1 MRVLFLGTSHV
12 EPRGGVRGEQVAANV
27 TAERARASGA
37 SFEVINRK
45 IWPTKDS
52 PACVAEWMAE
62 VEPDMVILAIN
73 DFWYNHESA
82 PRHLERR
89 YGPVGRFVSKWAKK
103 AARTPRISY
112 NPVFQRSRRF
122 AEERLGGET
131 PFTPEHVIETVEM
144 ILRTVV
150 RGERATPLVIG
161 PPPGDF
167 EEVSERSRAWR
178 LKRRRKVNDAVASLC
193 KTLHIVH
200 FDMDSEAM
208 QTLPTVTTIG
218 DGLHRDAEGHQRVA
232 AHMVP
237 YLLPHFQAEL
247 QREAERTAI
256 KVQ

>member
-1 MRVLFLGTSHV
+1 MKVLFLGTSHV
-12 EPRGGVRGEQVAANV
+12 EPRGGVRSEQVAANV
-27 TAERARASGA
+27 TAERVRETGA
-37 SFEVINRK
+37 PFEIINRK
-45 IWPTKDS
+45 MWPTKDL
-52 PACVAEWMAE
+52 PERVATWMAE
-62 VEPDMVILAIN
+62 VEPDMVIVAIN

-89 YGPVGRFVSKWAKK
+89 YGPAGRFVSRWAKK
-103 AARTPRISY
+103 AARTPWLSY
-112 NPVFQRSRRF
+112 NPVFQKSRRF

-131 PFTPEHVIETVEM
+131 PFTPEHVVETVELL
-144 ILRTVV
+144 LRMVV

-167 EEVSERSRAWR
+167 EEVSERSQAWR
-178 LKRRRKVNDAVASLC
+178 LKRRRKVNDSVASLC

-208 QTLPTVTTIG
+208 RTLPVATTIG
-218 DGLHRDAEGHQRVA
+218 DGLHRDAGGHQRVA

-237 YLLPHFQAEL
+237 YLLPHFQAEMM
-247 QREAERTAI
+247 RESERTAI

>member
-12 EPRGGVRGEQVAANV
+12 EPRGGVREDEVAANV
-27 TAERARASGA
+27 TAQRAREAGA
-37 SFEVINRK
+37 PYEVINRK
-45 IWPTKDS
+45 MWPTNDLPGRLEK
-52 PACVAEWMAE
+52 WMAE
-62 VEPDMVILAIN
+62 SEPDMVIFAIN

-82 PRHLERR
+82 PRHVERR
-89 YGPVGRFVSKWAKK
+89 YGAPGRFVSKWAKK
-103 AARTPRISY
+103 AARTPWISY

-131 PFTPEHVIETVEM
+131 PFTPEHVIETMETM
-144 ILRTVV
+144 LRMVV

-167 EEVSERSRAWR
+167 EEVSERSAAWR
-178 LKRRRKVNDAVASLC
+178 LKRRRKVNDAIGQLC
-193 KTLHIVH
+193 KNLHIVH

-208 QTLPTVTTIG
+208 QTLPTVSTIG
-218 DGLHRDAEGHQRVA
+218 DGLHRDASGHQRVA

-237 YLLPHFQAEL
+237 YLLPHFLAEL
-247 QREAERTAI
+247 QRESERTAI